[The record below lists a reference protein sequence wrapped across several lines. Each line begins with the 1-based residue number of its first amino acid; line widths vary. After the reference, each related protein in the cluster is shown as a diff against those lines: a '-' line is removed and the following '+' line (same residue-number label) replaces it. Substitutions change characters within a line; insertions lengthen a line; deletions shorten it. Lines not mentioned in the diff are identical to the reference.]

1 MKLKISPANTKTV
14 GLMKVRVLKPYLTG
28 KRKVFSL
35 DLLSGYSCPFADKC
49 LSKVIIVK
57 QGGIERR
64 RIKDGPNTEF
74 RCFSAS
80 QEVLFPK
87 TYDARNHNLD
97 LLRNL
102 KKSPHLMSQEILKVL
117 PKNVGIV
124 RIHVAGDFFNENY
137 FKAWIKTAKAKPD
150 VLFYAYTKSLKYW
163 IKNMKHVPSNLI
175 LTASY
180 GGRDDHLIEEHNLRY
195 VKVVNSVYAARK
207 LKLPIDKSDEC
218 AVNPKKRNKS
228 FALLIHGIQPKGSRA
243 GKAVY
248 KLNGKGSYGKVKQ

>member
-1 MKLKISPANTKTV
+1 
-14 GLMKVRVLKPYLTG
+14 MKVGALKPYLN

-49 LSKVIIVK
+49 LSKVYIIN
-57 QGGIERR
+57 GRR
-64 RIKDGPNTEF
+64 RLKDGLNTEF

-80 QEVLFPK
+80 QEVLFPN
-87 TYDARNHNLD
+87 TYNARKHNLD
-97 LLRNL
+97 LLRKL
-102 KKSPHLMSQEILKVL
+102 GKSPHLMSQEILSVL
-117 PKNVGIV
+117 PKNAGII

-137 FKAWIKTAKAKPD
+137 FKAWIITARLKPE

-163 IKNMKHVPSNLI
+163 IKNMEHVPPNLI

-218 AVNPKKRNKS
+218 AVNPKKRNKN
-228 FALLIHGIQPKGSRA
+228 FALLIHGPQQAGSDA
-243 GKAVY
+243 GKAVR
-248 KLNGKGSYGKVKQ
+248 KLKGKGSYGKSKSKSNLLKLKG